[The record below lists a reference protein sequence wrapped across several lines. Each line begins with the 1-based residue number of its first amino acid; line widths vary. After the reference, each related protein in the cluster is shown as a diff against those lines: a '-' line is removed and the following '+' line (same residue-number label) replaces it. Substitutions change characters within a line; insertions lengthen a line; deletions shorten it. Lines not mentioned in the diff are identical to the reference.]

1 MAPKAEEYTPSK
13 GRARPSPIYELAVP
27 DLKPLGSYVMIS
39 TLYLC
44 SEFI

>member
-1 MAPKAEEYTPSK
+1 MAPKAEDSTPSK

-27 DLKPLGSYVMIS
+27 DLKPLGSYVIVP

-44 SEFI
+44 AEYI